1 MELSH
6 DGPAPVTR
14 KAKVGGRSLQEAL
27 GRARRSAAARY
38 AFESAVPPTTT
49 WRFDSGNAHSAR
61 DSRIALTH
69 FIQRHAVAGADLFA
83 TELILGELLANTVE
97 HAPGFVEVL
106 IAWPNDQP
114 TIRVRDAGPGFELPR
129 PSLPDDPY
137 DESGRGLFLI
147 QSLAPDVRIG
157 PAPGF
162 GTEISLTL
170 PVSRATD
177 TREFAAVRAA

>member
-1 MELSH
+1 
-6 DGPAPVTR
+6 VTR
-14 KAKVGGRSLQEAL
+14 RANLGSRSLRAAL
-27 GRARRSAAARY
+27 VQKRRSTAAATDLET
-38 AFESAVPPTTT
+38 AIPHTTT
-49 WRFDSGNAHSAR
+49 WRFDSGDAHSAR

-69 FIQRHAVAGADLFA
+69 FIRRHAEPGADLFA

-106 IAWPNDQP
+106 IEWPDEQP
-114 TIRVRDAGPGFELPR
+114 TIRVRDAGPGFKLPR

-170 PVSRATD
+170 PVSRTMD
-177 TREFAAVRAA
+177 SRDFAAVRAA